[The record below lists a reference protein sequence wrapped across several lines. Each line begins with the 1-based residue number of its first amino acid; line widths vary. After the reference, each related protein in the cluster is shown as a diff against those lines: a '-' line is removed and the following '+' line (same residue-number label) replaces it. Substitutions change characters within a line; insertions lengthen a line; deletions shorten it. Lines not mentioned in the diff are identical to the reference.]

1 MNGKSISAGELESR
15 LGVQDSEVEQWWNEL
30 REHAEPGAMCINGS
44 SQRNTPPRDGN
55 ITECQQSGMDLL
67 EVEANVT
74 PAQPQVETNRQE
86 LDKPLLTAD
95 SIILPLKIPFK
106 KPPPKYLQKMPAQL
120 MYGPGGG
127 KYGLFADIVS
137 EIDDVLITTMEET
150 VKRAELELLD
160 IRLEMLSRKAHEA
173 GDAYSGFASLQRK
186 NRVKTSRD
194 NVHEP
199 LTQSAGLAATTRSRS
214 HDRMTRRVAV
224 SKRQLLYRK
233 MGI

>member
-1 MNGKSISAGELESR
+1 MISASELESR

-30 REHAEPGAMCINGS
+30 REHGEPGAMCINGS
-44 SQRNTPPRDGN
+44 PQRSTPPRDGN
-55 ITECQQSGMDLL
+55 IAECQQSGLDLL
-67 EVEANVT
+67 ETKANAT
-74 PAQPQVETNRQE
+74 PAQPQVETNRQG

-95 SIILPLKIPFK
+95 ITILPLKFSLK
-106 KPPPKYLQKMPAQL
+106 KPLPKYPQKMSAQQ

-160 IRLEMLSRKAHEA
+160 IRREMLSRKAHEA
-173 GDAYSGFASLQRK
+173 GDAYGGFAPLQRR

-194 NVHEP
+194 NVHES
-199 LTQSAGLAATTRSRS
+199 LAQSAGLPAISTGRA
-214 HDRMTRRVAV
+214 HDRMLRRVAA